1 MPEFVATGTG
11 SARLLLDD
19 TETHVIRQLASEL
32 RTLLDAG
39 RIDRGDPVYERL
51 FPSAYE
57 DVSDETAYRDLVGD
71 DLVTFKLDALEKIT
85 NDLGEG
91 ARGSDIALVG
101 DTLDLWLAC
110 LTDLR
115 LAIGTRLDVDEERMG
130 AEVDPNDPDARS
142 LAVLHWLG
150 WIQEGVIRAASE
162 L

>member
-1 MPEFVATGTG
+1 MPDFVPTPNAGV
-11 SARLLLDD
+11 RLLLDD
-19 TETHVIRQLASEL
+19 TETHVIRQLAGEL
-32 RTLLDAG
+32 RALLDAG

-57 DVSDETAYRDLVGD
+57 ETNDETAYRDLIGD
-71 DLVTFKLDALEKIT
+71 DLVTFKLQALDT
-85 NDLGEG
+85 VSGALGDRSSDVTLEG
-91 ARGSDIALVG
+91 E
-101 DTLDLWLAC
+101 TLDIWLAC

-130 AEVDPNDPDARS
+130 AEVDPRDPDAQS

-150 WIQEGVIRAASE
+150 FVQEGVVRASAG

>member
-1 MPEFVATGTG
+1 M
-11 SARLLLDD
+11 
-19 TETHVIRQLASEL
+19 IRQLTGEL
-32 RTLLDAG
+32 RSLLDGG

-57 DVSDETAYRDLVGD
+57 EAKDEAAYRDLIGD
-71 DLVTFKLDALEKIT
+71 DLVTFKLEALDIVSSA
-85 NDLGEG
+85 LGTRSSDVTLEG
-91 ARGSDIALVG
+91 E
-101 DTLDLWLAC
+101 TLDIWLAC

-130 AEVDPNDPDARS
+130 AEVDPRDPDAQS

-150 WIQEGVIRAASE
+150 CIQEGVVRASSG

>member
-1 MPEFVATGTG
+1 MPEFVPIATG

-19 TETHVIRQLASEL
+19 TETHVIRQLTTEL
-32 RTLLDAG
+32 RELLDGG

-51 FPSAYE
+51 FPSVYE
-57 DVSDETAYRDLVGD
+57 DVKDEAAYRDLVGD
-71 DLVTFKLDALEKIT
+71 DLVTFKLEALDKIAT
-85 NDLGEG
+85 ELGYG
-91 ARGSDIALVG
+91 GNGSDIVLEG
-101 DTLDLWLAC
+101 DTLDIWLAC

-115 LAIGTRLDVDEERMG
+115 LAIGVRLDVDEERMG
-130 AEVDPNDPDARS
+130 ADVDPNDPDARS

>member
-1 MPEFVATGTG
+1 V
-11 SARLLLDD
+11 LDEA
-19 TETHVIRQLASEL
+19 ETHVIRQLTTEL

-51 FPSAYE
+51 FPSVYE
-57 DVSDETAYRDLVGD
+57 DMRDEAKYRDLVGD
-71 DLVTFKLDALEKIT
+71 DLLTFKLEALEAVSSA
-85 NDLGEG
+85 LGDG
-91 ARGSDIALVG
+91 DRGSEVTLEGEALDI
-101 DTLDLWLAC
+101 WLAC

-130 AEVDPNDPDARS
+130 AELDPRDPDAQS

-150 WIQEGVIRAASE
+150 WVQEGVLRASSE